1 MSDRS
6 DHVVGL
12 TPTREEW
19 PMETF
24 MHLYGK
30 LIVFVYHAS
39 RGPGLAIQHSIYRA
53 KTSASTCDD
62 CVLKIDLFN
71 GIKQ

>member
-39 RGPGLAIQHSIYRA
+39 RGPGLAIQHSR
-53 KTSASTCDD
+53 
-62 CVLKIDLFN
+62 L
-71 GIKQ
+71 